1 MGDQASKTLSDSP
14 ITLCDLLK
22 KNLLFYLRKLNFI
35 LCYGLWDAQLLSL
48 KLDKSK
54 AHGSALERT
63 LIFFLKS
70 VNFSRSPYTS
80 HPGKCCVAWGFIID
94 VFYSSTQGRFMLKW
108 QPSKAKARCL
118 GCGVG
123 DSVGGTL
130 PSPSTLNK
138 CPCVVTGMGY
148 VLADTE
154 KKATRSLLSLWDLH
168 TEKLASGSL
177 QVKENVNPLKIKAV
191 SVVLQ

>member
-1 MGDQASKTLSDSP
+1 MGDQASQTLADSP
-14 ITLCDLLK
+14 ITLCNLLK
-22 KNLLFYLRKLNFI
+22 KKSIILFLTLRKLNFI
-35 LCYGLWDAQLLSL
+35 LCYGLWDAQLLSP

-54 AHGSALERT
+54 ARGSALERT
-63 LIFFLKS
+63 LVFFLKS
-70 VNFSRSPYTS
+70 VNFSRSQYAS
-80 HPGKCCVAWGFIID
+80 HPGKCCVAWGFIIG
-94 VFYSSTQGRFMLKW
+94 VFYSSTQGRFTLKW

-154 KKATRSLLSLWDLH
+154 KKSHKVTAKPLRLTHWEISLRITSSERKWQSF
-168 TEKLASGSL
+168 K
-177 QVKENVNPLKIKAV
+177 N
-191 SVVLQ
+191 